1 MMQTIREICI
11 SAAAKEWKRKF
22 GPFELCPVCLNCLSS
37 CKLCHGV
44 GKVIQEDID
53 AWNNNFAKMHRES
66 N

>member
-1 MMQTIREICI
+1 MQSVRDMCI
-11 SAAAKEWKRKF
+11 SAAIKKWKRQF
-22 GPFELCPVCLNCLSS
+22 GPFELCPICLNCSS
-37 CKLCHGV
+37 NCKLCDGK